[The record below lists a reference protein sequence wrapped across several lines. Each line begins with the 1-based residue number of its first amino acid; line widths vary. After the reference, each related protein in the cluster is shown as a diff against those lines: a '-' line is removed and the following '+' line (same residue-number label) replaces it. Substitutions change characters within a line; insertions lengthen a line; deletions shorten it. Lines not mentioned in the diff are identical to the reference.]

1 MLAHPHPARQLRGR
15 DGAIVGTLQP
25 LRRGVQG
32 PCFGIVL
39 PDVFRCHEVAGAHQ
53 GDGRMKKAIELLER
67 MVAVSETTLAEAH
80 PDRWA
85 SQRNRATIY
94 YANGEQRWR

>member
-1 MLAHPHPARQLRGR
+1 
-15 DGAIVGTLQP
+15 
-25 LRRGVQG
+25 
-32 PCFGIVL
+32 
-39 PDVFRCHEVAGAHQ
+39 
-53 GDGRMKKAIELLER
+53 MKKAIELLER